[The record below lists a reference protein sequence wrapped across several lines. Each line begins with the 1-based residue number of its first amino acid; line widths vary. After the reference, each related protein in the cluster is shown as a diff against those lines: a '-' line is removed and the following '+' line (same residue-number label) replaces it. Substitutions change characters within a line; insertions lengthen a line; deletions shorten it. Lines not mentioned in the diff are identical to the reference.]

1 MLDLITLVTV
11 CATNIAPKTMIT
23 IIKTESAN
31 NPLVISD
38 NTSRTSYAPKNK
50 QEAVLLSYILIK
62 KGHNLDFGLTQV
74 NLSNAKKFHLSLNNL
89 FDPCENI
96 KAGANILTNNFAI
109 ASKTDENKQV
119 ALLKAFS
126 MYNTGNP
133 HRGFHNGYVEKIIGN
148 AKTINIPPQIQDK
161 SID

>member
-1 MLDLITLVTV
+1 MINLIALVTL
-11 CATNIAPKTMIT
+11 CAPNVAPHTMMS

-31 NPLVISD
+31 NPLVIND
-38 NTSRTSYAPKNK
+38 NTNKTSYKPKSK
-50 QEAVLLSYILIK
+50 REAVLLGYLLIK

-74 NLSNAKKFHLSLNNL
+74 NLSNAKKFHLSLNKL

-96 KAGANILTNNFAI
+96 KVGAKILTDNFLI
-109 ASKTDENKQV
+109 TSKTTKNEQV

-133 HRGFHNGYVEKIIGN
+133 HRGFRNGYVGKIIEN
-148 AKTINIPPQIQDK
+148 AKIINISPQIENK
-161 SID
+161 SIN